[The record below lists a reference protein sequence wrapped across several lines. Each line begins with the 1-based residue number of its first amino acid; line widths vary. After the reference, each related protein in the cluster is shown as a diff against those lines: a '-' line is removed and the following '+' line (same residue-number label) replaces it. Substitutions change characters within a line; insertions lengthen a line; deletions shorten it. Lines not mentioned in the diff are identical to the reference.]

1 MADKTW
7 SLLLDAELFTPISS
21 PGFASSWQ
29 SRLFS
34 PGAMVFDES
43 GIIAVGEQAAIEEKW
58 PRSQA
63 AQVISAAG
71 RLVTPGFVDCHT
83 HPVFHNLRAHE
94 FTMRIQGATYVE
106 ISKAGGGIRY
116 SVRDLQQASEEQ
128 LLSAL
133 LPRLD
138 RFIANGTTT
147 IEAKS
152 GYGLSVEAELK
163 SLRVLQRAA
172 VQHPVDIVPTFL
184 GAHEVP
190 DAYRGRRQA
199 YLDLVIEEMLPRVV
213 EEGLATFIDVFC
225 EDHVFTAAES
235 RAVLEAGQKAGLAA
249 KIHADQLHDNGGA
262 AVAADVGAVSADHLE
277 HTPEHMDSRL
287 LAAQVVPVML
297 PGADFFLSSPIY
309 GPARRMI
316 EAGLPVALATDF
328 NPGTCMSES
337 MPMMLTLAGLQMR
350 MTPEETLIA
359 ATLHAAMAISA
370 HDRVGSLENGKQA
383 DFVIWDARSPAELP
397 YHFGV
402 QLVQSVYKKGRL
414 AFQASAARERT

>member
-1 MADKTW
+1 MTERAW
-7 SLLLDAELFTPISS
+7 SLLLDAELFTPIASE
-21 PGFASSWQ
+21 GFATTWRSH
-29 SRLFS
+29 LYS
-34 PGAMVFDES
+34 PGAMVFDAE
-43 GIIAVGEQAAIEEKW
+43 GRIIAVGEQAEIEKKW
-58 PRSQA
+58 PRDRA
-63 AQVISAAG
+63 AEVISAE
-71 RLVTPGFVDCHT
+71 RQLVTPGFVDCHT

-106 ISKAGGGIRY
+106 IAKAGGGIRY

-128 LLSAL
+128 LLSVL

-163 SLRVLQRAA
+163 SLRVLRRAA
-172 VQHPVDIVPTFL
+172 ELHPVDIVPTFL

-190 DAYRGRRQA
+190 DAYRDRRAA
-199 YLDLVIEEMLPRVV
+199 YIELVVREMLPQVV
-213 EEGLATFIDVFC
+213 EEGLARFIDVFC
-225 EDHVFTAAES
+225 EDHVFTAQES
-235 RAVLEAGQKAGLAA
+235 RYVLEEGQKAGLAA
-249 KIHADQLHDNGGA
+249 KIHADQLHNNGGA

-277 HTPEHMDSRL
+277 HTPAEMDSRL
-287 LAAQVVPVML
+287 LQAGVVPVML
-297 PGADFFLSSPIY
+297 PGADFFLSSPVY

-370 HDRVGSLENGKQA
+370 QDHVGSLEVGKLA

-414 AFQASAARERT
+414 AYRVSQNLKR